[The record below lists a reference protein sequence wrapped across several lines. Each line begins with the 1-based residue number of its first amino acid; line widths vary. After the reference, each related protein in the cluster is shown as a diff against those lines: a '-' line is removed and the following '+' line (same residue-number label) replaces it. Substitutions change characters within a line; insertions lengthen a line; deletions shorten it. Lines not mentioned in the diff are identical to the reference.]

1 MTVDGMTCRQQ
12 GAVFYGSLLLM
23 NWRYGHCAPHTNIQT
38 RVSYIIITAYT
49 LVVVALIMGACGN
62 SPFQHLPRGQSPPH
76 DQQPLLSSIEVQ
88 STPVRGLL
96 EPAKISSVLLGIAY
110 YLHYYFQLENR
121 KRISVFFNLIIIVVV
136 VFCSPDEMNGYDKQ
150 ITIMTG

>member
-1 MTVDGMTCRQQ
+1 MWALRTT
-12 GAVFYGSLLLM
+12 
-23 NWRYGHCAPHTNIQT
+23 HKHTNQGVIHNHYNLHT
-38 RVSYIIITAYT
+38 SSSR
-49 LVVVALIMGACGN
+49 LVALIMGACGN

-76 DQQPLLSSIEVQ
+76 DQQPLLSSTEVQ